1 MADEVDNRVVAM
13 HFNNAEFAKKIE
25 TTLVSLDKLQKSL
38 DFANGKKGF
47 EDVQA
52 AANNMNLDK
61 IASGVDNISGKF
73 TAMGAAAFTTIT
85 NLTNRFIDMGINFAK
100 GFTFAPVQQGFQEM
114 ETKIGSIQTIL
125 ANTARHGTGLQ
136 EVTDNLNEL
145 NKYSD
150 RTIYNFGEMTK
161 NIGLFTNAGIK
172 VEDATSM
179 IKGFSNAAAASGT
192 TAANAAGAA
201 YQLSQGLS
209 NGKIAL
215 MDWKSLTNVGMGNQN
230 MKDGLLEI
238 AKAMGTLEETE
249 TEAEEVQAHF
259 NETLEKGWLNTDVMS
274 TYLKFMSGDMSDAEL
289 RAKGLSATMVASLR
303 KQQET
308 AFDAATKVRTFTQL
322 VGTVK
327 ESIGSGWAQTF
338 EILTG
343 GFEKGTELFTDINNA
358 VGKFV
363 EHMTDARNSLLQTW
377 SDFGARQTL
386 IDSFKNIFAAIGQ
399 IVNGI
404 RYAFQNLFP
413 PATASDLIKMTASFS
428 DFSIAFRDF
437 INKNLPKFV
446 YGFGVVFSV
455 IRIAV
460 NIVKGVTG
468 LFSDLFKAL
477 VPDRAGSNAIG
488 LFGNLARALYTLNV
502 AVINNGV
509 TGFFKGLS
517 KLLVPVA
524 KFIGMVTG
532 KIIDFF
538 FSFKY
543 SNLLPDF
550 SNQLEFIE
558 EKLSSFVSKLSTFFQ
573 VLSGSAAYTA
583 DGFLPKLASV
593 LLEIRNAFLKVAGV
607 ANQFFEI
614 IVHRDFV
621 GGPLSEDSKI
631 VDALFKIRDAVLE
644 VINTVKSFSIGDIF
658 EKDSEKVDKLKTKLV
673 SFSKDIGAKDL
684 DGPALDFELGGGG
697 DWEDTADK
705 TTGFFE
711 KIGNALSNFFNIV
724 KGFAT
729 GIGAFFSG
737 MKTALDKFFT
747 GDGVVDPNKTGFE
760 VAVEV
765 IKKLLFLG
773 ILYQIQR
780 FMSEFAGL
788 VKTARGTFKDL
799 GDTLKTF
806 GQDTES
812 IATKLVKIAVAM
824 FLLAKSLQILS
835 EIPGGQLAIA
845 FGAMTVGFGVMFGM
859 LFAMDKL
866 LKNQATVAK
875 SATAMVLMAGALL
888 IYAHALKTLAS
899 LSWDEL
905 KRGLVGVTAGM
916 ALMTAAVAVLQRNPQ
931 GMAAAGFA
939 MIGIATGLL
948 ILSSAVLA
956 FGMMD
961 QDKLAQG
968 LMAIGLALTGIT
980 VAVMLMPAD
989 RMAAAGLA
997 MIPLAIGMTI
1007 MAGAVLAFG
1016 SMDIETLVRG
1026 IGALAVTLGLIAGV
1040 LRAMPEA
1047 GVSIASAAALILV
1060 GVALNVV
1067 AKAVETLGA
1076 MNFEDLKNGIGAI
1089 VVLLASMVI
1098 ALALMKTAM
1107 PGALALLVS
1116 AAALVVMAEAI
1127 ERVGSLD
1134 FKTLG
1139 VGIGALVVVMLLL
1152 AAAGKFL
1159 SPFIAALG
1167 VAFLFLGAGLLLISA
1182 AAYLGAKAFVYFSDN
1197 VGEGTAKILNT
1208 LYLLAEEIPKI
1219 FVVFIKN
1226 IADSSQHIAKQAD
1239 RIAKAIAGIFI
1250 SALDA
1255 IISVI
1260 PKVIEVVDTIISEII
1275 NFIGNRLV
1283 DFIEIGFK
1291 IVKAL
1296 AVGLMDNIGELT
1308 ILGAEILMRFIEA
1321 VILKLPDLI
1330 NAGVKLIL
1338 ALING
1343 LGSRMREIVDRGGDL
1358 IIYLMA
1364 GIASKT
1370 LDVIAAAGAILIAFL
1385 DGLAKWIDENAQKI
1399 HDSGA
1404 NLARAIVEGLVVGL
1418 VGRENMDRVIEAI
1431 KKLAGLLP
1439 EWARKVL
1446 GVESPS
1452 KVFKEIGGQVGAGF
1466 ALGLDRDNLAKNS
1479 AVRHAERIVSAFAET
1494 LSNLPSAVADMDEFN
1509 PVITPV
1515 LDLSRVSADAKGL
1528 GTMLATPTISP
1539 NVSTAQANLI
1549 STTGSQN
1556 ESESEEIPYSGPR
1569 EVTFIQNNNSP
1580 KALSTNDVYRGTKSQ
1595 IALAKKELGIDEGN

>member
-73 TAMGAAAFTTIT
+73 TAMGAAAFATIT
-85 NLTNRFIDMGINFAK
+85 NITNRFIDMGINFAK

-327 ESIGSGWAQTF
+327 ESVGSGWAQTF

-517 KLLVPVA
+517 KLLVPIA
-524 KFIGMVTG
+524 KIIGTVTG
-532 KIIDFF
+532 KILDFF
-538 FSFKY
+538 FSFEY
-543 SNLLPDF
+543 SNLLEGVLDLFKKLGDAVTPFIEKLDF
-550 SNQLEFIE
+550 SG
-558 EKLSSFVSKLSTFFQ
+558 KLD
-573 VLSGSAAYTA
+573 SA
-583 DGFLPKLASV
+583 L
-593 LLEIRNAFLKVAGV
+593 
-607 ANQFFEI
+607 QFFEK
-614 IVHRDFV
+614 VRDLVSAFIYTLTT
-621 GGPLSEDSKI
+621 GMTEDEGTPIERVALRIREGFETVVEVSKRVYQSI
-631 VDALFKIRDAVLE
+631 LDLRDAFSQVADA
-644 VINTVKSFSIGDIF
+644 VKGFSFGDIF
-658 EKDSEKVDKLKTKLV
+658 EKDSEKVDILKTKLV

-697 DWEDTADK
+697 DWEDTADNA
-705 TTGFFE
+705 TGFFE
-711 KIGNALSNFFNIV
+711 KIGNALSNFFNNV
-724 KGFAT
+724 KSFAA
-729 GIGAFFSG
+729 GIGTILSG
-737 MKTALDKFFT
+737 LKTGLDKFFT

-760 VAVEV
+760 VLVDV
-765 IKKLLFLG
+765 VKKILFLG
-773 ILYQIQR
+773 LLYQLQR
-780 FMSEFAGL
+780 FMREFAGL
-788 VKTARGTFKDL
+788 VSSAKGIFDDL
-799 GDTLKTF
+799 GNVLKRF
-806 GQDTES
+806 SGNTES
-812 IATKLVKIAVAM
+812 ITSKLIKIAIAMGLLALSLKILADIPREDLLGAFVAM
-824 FLLAKSLQILS
+824 TA
-835 EIPGGQLAIA
+835 
-845 FGAMTVGFGVMFGM
+845 GFGIMFGM
-859 LFAMDKL
+859 MKAMDKQIKGSFKIKGL
-866 LKNQATVAK
+866 AGAMV
-875 SATAMVLMAGALL
+875 SMATATLILAAALKVIASVPSEDLWRGLAGLAAAMTLLTAAITVIGANAKGAAGAG
-888 IYAHALKTLAS
+888 A
-899 LSWDEL
+899 
-905 KRGLVGVTAGM
+905 
-916 ALMTAAVAVLQRNPQ
+916 
-931 GMAAAGFA
+931 A
-939 MIGIATGLL
+939 MIGMSVALL
-948 ILSSAVLA
+948 ILSTAVLA
-956 FGMMD
+956 FGNIPMD
-961 QDKLAQG
+961 VLIQG
-968 LMAIGLALTGIT
+968 LASVGAVLAGLTI
-980 VAVMLMPAD
+980 AVNLMPAD
-989 RMAAAGLA
+989 RMMAAGLA
-997 MIPLAIGMTI
+997 MIPLAIGMTM

-1016 SMDIETLVRG
+1016 SMDLETLIRG
-1026 IGALAVTLGLIAGV
+1026 IGAVAITLGLIAGA

-1047 GVSIASAAALILV
+1047 GVSVASAAALILV
-1060 GVALNVV
+1060 GVALNIVV
-1067 AKAVETLGA
+1067 KAVETLGA
-1076 MNFEDLKNGIGAI
+1076 MNFEALKNGIAGI
-1089 VVLLASMVI
+1089 VVLLAAMVI
-1098 ALALMKTAM
+1098 ALALMKTAL
-1107 PGALALLVS
+1107 PGAAALLVAS
-1116 AAALVVMAEAI
+1116 VALVVMAEAI

-1134 FKTLG
+1134 FKTIA
-1139 VGIGALVVVMLLL
+1139 VGIGTLVVAVLLL
-1152 AAAGKFL
+1152 AAAGAFL

-1167 VAFLFLGAGLLLISA
+1167 AAFILLGAGLTLIGVG
-1182 AAYLGAKAFVYFSDN
+1182 AYLGARAFVYFSDN

-1219 FVVFIKN
+1219 FVTFIKN
-1226 IADSSQHIAKQAD
+1226 VADSADDIAKQAG
-1239 RIAKAIAGIFI
+1239 RMIKALANIVI

-1255 IISVI
+1255 IDSTI
-1260 PKVIEVVDTIISEII
+1260 PRAIETVGKIVSAILD
-1275 NFIGNRLV
+1275 FIGNRLV
-1283 DFIEIGFK
+1283 DFVEMGFK
-1291 IVKAL
+1291 IIKAL

-1308 ILGAEILMRFIEA
+1308 ILGAEILLRFIEA

-1330 NAGVKLIL
+1330 NAGVRLIL